1 MARITGRHD
10 RILLLI
16 ALFRFGKAALLIAAG
31 CAAFEL
37 LRPGATQHVAQW
49 VAEMPM
55 ETEQRLGQQAIGWI
69 LRGGPRRVQLLGVSA
84 FAYAALFIVEGT
96 GLWLQRRWAEYL
108 TIIAGSSLLPFEI
121 YAAVHRTTPLRLA
134 VLVTNIAIVL
144 YLLWRV
150 RTHPRG

>member
-31 CAAFEL
+31 FAAFEL

-55 ETEQRLGQQAIGWI
+55 ETEQRLGQQALEWI

-84 FAYAALFIVEGT
+84 FAYATLFIVEGT
-96 GLWLQRRWAEYL
+96 GLWLQRPWAEYL

-121 YAAVHRTTPLRLA
+121 YAAVHRTTPLRVA
-134 VLVTNIAIVL
+134 VLVTNIAIVI

-150 RTHPRG
+150 RAHPRG

>member
-55 ETEQRLGQQAIGWI
+55 ETARSSPVAGTPAANKCQKAS
-69 LRGGPRRVQLLGVSA
+69 PRTS
-84 FAYAALFIVEGT
+84 
-96 GLWLQRRWAEYL
+96 
-108 TIIAGSSLLPFEI
+108 P
-121 YAAVHRTTPLRLA
+121 
-134 VLVTNIAIVL
+134 
-144 YLLWRV
+144 
-150 RTHPRG
+150 